1 MSSSSPP
8 SSFSGAGS
16 AEWAGTPGRPPGR
29 ARRRRRRFGL
39 GGERHAVH
47 GGEDFFRG
55 GLQPGRKVAL
65 LVDPEPRAI
74 LVHDAEEPVVRVIQ
88 ALRALQAQHQGPEE
102 ARAVHP
108 LLGLRCR
115 RFLVR
120 PWGCPPQLG
129 PQGLQPLSELFP
141 PPRPR
146 PPPRPPPP
154 RGAGTG
160 APPLTAPPP
169 RPRERRSPPR
179 RRRRRPPSPGP
190 EGHRE
195 RR

>member
-16 AEWAGTPGRPPGR
+16 AEWAGSPGAPPAAR
-29 ARRRRRRFGL
+29 AAAAAAAAASVSGANVTRFM
-39 GGERHAVH
+39 EAKTSFA
-47 GGEDFFRG
+47 EAFS
-55 GLQPGRKVAL
+55 PGKVAL

-129 PQGLQPLSELFP
+129 PQGLQPLSEL
-141 PPRPR
+141 
-146 PPPRPPPP
+146 
-154 RGAGTG
+154 
-160 APPLTAPPP
+160 L
-169 RPRERRSPPR
+169 
-179 RRRRRPPSPGP
+179 
-190 EGHRE
+190 
-195 RR
+195 